1 MFTWRGNAGQLLPH
15 GETHAMDLHSSYPA
29 LSDLRAKTQRRIPKF
44 VWEYLDSATGDERT
58 KARNRA
64 KLDEILFNPS
74 ILHGDITP
82 DTTTTLL
89 GQRYPLPV
97 GMAPI
102 GMSGLMWP
110 DAEFSLAR
118 AAATANVPYCISTVA
133 TKTPEEMAPHIG
145 ENAWFQ
151 LYPPRDEGIRKD
163 LLSRA
168 KAAGFSTLVLT
179 VDVPIASRRERQV
192 RSGLTTPPR
201 LTPRL
206 LAQVAMRPAW
216 ALATARAGMPRM
228 KLIDDYAEEVSGL
241 SSTAHAGY
249 LLRTSPDWDYFTWLR
264 DHWDGPLVVKGV
276 LRADDAKRLTATGV
290 DALWL
295 SNHAGRQ
302 FDAAPAPIEV
312 LPAIRAVTD
321 LPLIVDSGFETGLD
335 ILRALALGANFVF
348 MGRGFHYALCAL
360 GEKGPAH
367 LLDILSKDLEA
378 NMGQLGAR
386 TFGDVPAA
394 LVT

>member
-1 MFTWRGNAGQLLPH
+1 V
-15 GETHAMDLHSSYPA
+15 
-29 LSDLRAKTQRRIPKF
+29 PKF

-64 KLDEILFNPS
+64 KLDDILFTPS
-74 ILHGDITP
+74 ILHGDMTP
-82 DTTTTLL
+82 DTSCSLL
-89 GQRYPLPV
+89 GQSYPLPI

-118 AAATANVPYCISTVA
+118 TAAAAGIPYCLSTVA
-133 TKTPEEMAPHIG
+133 TKTPEEMTPHLG

-151 LYPPRDEGIRKD
+151 LYPPRDETIRKD
-163 LLSRA
+163 LLQRA

-179 VDVPIASRRERQV
+179 VDVPTASRRERQV

-206 LAQVAMRPAW
+206 LAQVAARPAW
-216 ALATARAGMPRM
+216 AMATARAGMPRM
-228 KLIDDYAEEVSGL
+228 KLIDDYAAEVSGL

-249 LLRTSPDWDYFTWLR
+249 LLRTSPDWDYLTWLR
-264 DHWDGPLVVKGV
+264 DHWDGHFVVKGV
-276 LRADDAKRLTATGV
+276 MRSDDAQRLEAAGV

-302 FDAAPAPIEV
+302 FDAAPATIEA
-312 LPAIRAVTD
+312 LPAIRAATK

-335 ILRALALGANFVF
+335 ILRAFALGADFVF
-348 MGRGFHYALCAL
+348 MGRGFHYALAAL
-360 GEKGPAH
+360 GESGPAH
-367 LLDILSKDLEA
+367 LIDILAQDMAA
-378 NMGQLGAR
+378 NMGQLGTPTLADLNNVPR
-386 TFGDVPAA
+386 T
-394 LVT
+394 

>member
-1 MFTWRGNAGQLLPH
+1 
-15 GETHAMDLHSSYPA
+15 MDLHAKYPA
-29 LSDLRAKTQRRIPKF
+29 LSDLRSKAQSRIPKF

-64 KLDEILFNPS
+64 KLDEILFHPS

-82 DTTTTLL
+82 DTSVDLL

-110 DAEFSLAR
+110 NAEFSLAR
-118 AAATANVPYCISTVA
+118 AAAAEGVPYCISTVA
-133 TKTPEEMAPHIG
+133 TKTPEEMTPYLG

-163 LLSRA
+163 LLGRA

-179 VDVPIASRRERQV
+179 VDVPTASRRERQI

-249 LLRTSPDWDYFTWLR
+249 LLRTSPDWDYLKWLR
-264 DHWDGPLVVKGV
+264 DHWDGPFVVKGV
-276 LRADDAKRLTATGV
+276 MRPGDAQRLDAAGV

-302 FDAAPAPIEV
+302 FDASPATIEA
-312 LPAIRAVTD
+312 LPAIRAATN

-335 ILRALALGANFVF
+335 ILRALALGASFVF

-360 GEKGPAH
+360 GDAGPAH
-367 LLDILSKDLEA
+367 LLDILRQDLAA
-378 NMGQLGAR
+378 NMGQLGAE
-386 TFGDVPAA
+386 TFDDLKSS
-394 LVT
+394 LVD

>member
-1 MFTWRGNAGQLLPH
+1 
-15 GETHAMDLHSSYPA
+15 MDLHAKYPA
-29 LSDLRAKTQRRIPKF
+29 LSDLRAKAQRRIPRF

-64 KLDEILFNPS
+64 KLDEILFHPS

-82 DTTTTLL
+82 DTSVELL
-89 GQRYPLPV
+89 GQTYPLPI

-110 DAEFSLAR
+110 DAEFMLAR
-118 AAATANVPYCISTVA
+118 AAAKANVPYCISTVA
-133 TKTPEEMAPHIG
+133 TKTPEEMTPHLG

-163 LLSRA
+163 LLARA

-179 VDVPIASRRERQV
+179 VDVPTASRRERQV

-216 ALATARAGMPRM
+216 AMASARAGMPRM

-249 LLRTSPDWDYFTWLR
+249 LLRTSPDWDYLKWLR
-264 DHWDGPLVVKGV
+264 DHWDGPFVVKGV
-276 LRADDAKRLTATGV
+276 MRPEDAQRLTSAGV

-302 FDAAPAPIEV
+302 FDASPATIEA

-360 GEKGPAH
+360 GEAGPTH
-367 LLDILSKDLEA
+367 LLDILAQDLAA
-378 NMGQLGAR
+378 NMGQLGAESFADL
-386 TFGDVPAA
+386 TAS

>member
-1 MFTWRGNAGQLLPH
+1 
-15 GETHAMDLHSSYPA
+15 MDLHAKYPA
-29 LSDLRAKTQRRIPKF
+29 LSDLRARAQQRIPRF

-64 KLDEILFNPS
+64 KLDEILFHPS
-74 ILHGDITP
+74 ILHGDIAP
-82 DTTTTLL
+82 DTSVELL
-89 GQRYPLPV
+89 GKRYPLPV

-110 DAEFSLAR
+110 DAEFLLAR
-118 AAATANVPYCISTVA
+118 AAAQAGVPYCISTVA
-133 TKTPEEMAPHIG
+133 TKTPEEMTPHLG

-179 VDVPIASRRERQV
+179 VDVPTASRRERQI

-216 ALATARAGMPRM
+216 ALASARAGMPRM

-249 LLRTSPDWDYFTWLR
+249 LLRTSPDWDYLKWLR
-264 DHWDGPLVVKGV
+264 DHWDGPFVVKGV
-276 LRADDAKRLTATGV
+276 MRPEDAQRLTAAGV

-302 FDAAPAPIEV
+302 FDASPATIEA

-360 GEKGPAH
+360 GEAGPAH
-367 LLDILSKDLEA
+367 LLDILAKDLAA
-378 NMGQLGAR
+378 NMGQLGASDFS
-386 TFGDVPAA
+386 TLSAN
-394 LVT
+394 LITS